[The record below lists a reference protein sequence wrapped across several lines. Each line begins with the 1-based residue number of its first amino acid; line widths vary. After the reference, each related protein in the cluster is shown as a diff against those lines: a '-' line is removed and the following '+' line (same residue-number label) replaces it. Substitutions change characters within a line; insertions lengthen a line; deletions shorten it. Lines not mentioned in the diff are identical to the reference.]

1 VSVDI
6 ASCSPPFYHR
16 RAAYA
21 AKSETI
27 GGLAMKKTLFGISMM
42 LVGLLATKEATA
54 QTPAIPSVEEQIA
67 ATILAAP
74 EELRAGATVQGFDTS
89 GKLAILRKGTNNLV
103 CLADNPADNKFSA
116 ACYHRDL
123 EPYMARGRE
132 LVAQGVTGGAR
143 NDEYRWKEIREGK
156 LSFPKEPRMLY
167 VMSGKGYDAATGK
180 VTDGVVRWVIYVP
193 NATAESTGLSTSP
206 KRGEPWLMDAGTLGA
221 HIMITPK

>member
-1 VSVDI
+1 MN
-6 ASCSPPFYHR
+6 R
-16 RAAYA
+16 
-21 AKSETI
+21 
-27 GGLAMKKTLFGISMM
+27 TLFGISML
-42 LVGLLATKEATA
+42 LVGLLTTGRATA
-54 QTPAIPSVEEQIA
+54 QTPAIPAAAEQIT

-74 EELRAGATVQGFDTS
+74 EELRAEATVLGYDAA
-89 GKLAILRKGTNNLV
+89 GKLTTLRKGTNNLV
-103 CLADNPADNKFSA
+103 CLADNPTDSKFSA

-132 LVAQGVTGGAR
+132 LVAQGITGGTR

-167 VMSGKGYDAATGK
+167 VLSGKGYDTTAGK